1 MFETGKFIKQ
11 IMKAYPEQQLVI
23 QKYNISNGDILN
35 TFQ

>member
-23 QKYNISNGDILN
+23 QKYIISNRDILT